1 MWPVPS
7 KAFRTVKIAI
17 VLPPGNAFSAAR
29 PNSMETVIRT
39 LAGASRD
46 GMIKVFCDS
55 GAEDYGF
62 PVEALPS
69 GFRRSA
75 ALVAALRTFG
85 PDVIEFHQDARFAAP
100 VARKFPDA
108 VRVLYRHNDVR
119 PPRHALAGWRYRRRY
134 APFEG
139 LIFVSRAS
147 CSAFTTSFPDLADK
161 AFVIRNPIDA
171 RLWFARPERREKLIV
186 FAGRAIPEKGL
197 HLLCQALPPLLD
209 RHPEWRAA
217 LFLND
222 WDKHADWAASHIGR
236 LLLLSERVVVHRQ
249 APLAEVRAA
258 TQRAAIAV
266 TPSVWAE
273 PLGLSALEAHAAGAC
288 LVSSGRGGLR
298 EASGPWA
305 RYVEPLDDTTLA
317 DAIEQ
322 LILDPDERLR
332 LARGGQAFVV
342 DVHSPGV
349 RAIELRDLRRELVD
363 AKRRMRTVTKA
374 D

>member
-1 MWPVPS
+1 MLSVSP
-7 KAFRTVKIAI
+7 KASCIVKTAI
-17 VLPPGNAFSAAR
+17 VLPPGCQFSVAR

-39 LAGASRD
+39 LAGASREET
-46 GMIKVFCDS
+46 ITVFCDA
-55 GAEDYGF
+55 GADHHDL
-62 PVEALPS
+62 PVEVLPS
-69 GFRRSA
+69 GRRRSA
-75 ALVAALRTFG
+75 ALISALKAFE

-100 VARKFPDA
+100 LARKFPDA

-119 PPRHALAGWRYRRRY
+119 PPRNALAGWRYRRRY

-139 LIFVSRAS
+139 LIFVSKAS
-147 CSAFTTSFPDLADK
+147 CNAFTTSFPDLAGK

-197 HLLCQALPPLLD
+197 HLLCQALPSVLA

-217 LFLND
+217 LFLSD
-222 WDKHADWAASHIGR
+222 WGKHADWATPHVER
-236 LLLLSERVVVHRQ
+236 LLSLSDRVVVHRQ
-249 APLAEVRAA
+249 APLADVRAA

-288 LVSSGRGGLR
+288 LASSGRGGLR

-322 LILDPDERLR
+322 LILAPDERLR
-332 LARGGQAFVV
+332 LARGGQTFVA
-342 DVHSPGV
+342 DVHSPGI
-349 RAIELRDLRRELVD
+349 RALELRDLRRNLSE
-363 AKRRMRTVTKA
+363 AKRARTAARVA
-374 D
+374 A